1 MWNEIKMI
9 LSALFPVL
17 LLVIVIL
24 IVGLGLRRFAGRDG
38 QVAVSGNSVRRFFQ
52 YLLLFGLLVVSAI
65 GLSGLLGRLLDGAT
79 FVSSDQSTLA
89 RNSSFVVVGI
99 PLLLLLAN
107 WTRRKVLADPLEAAS
122 LGLGF
127 YLTISSITSLA
138 VSMSSF
144 HEILIWT
151 VGTQKYNGE
160 TFARFIVWGGIWGV
174 HWWVDL
180 RFIPALTSRY
190 HHFLGSLIGLVTVVF
205 GLSEFLSEVIAR
217 LFHFGG
223 GALYTRGG
231 DSIFLSATTL
241 LVGLPVWLI
250 YWMRT
255 YAKSNKDS
263 LWLGYVLLAGA
274 GGGLLLA
281 VSFASA
287 LLYKILIWL
296 FGDPISIKTAFH
308 FHQVSTYAGAAL
320 VGAICWL
327 YHHAILEEFRRTART
342 EVQRIYEYLMAGIGL
357 VAAAGGIVMLLTGFV
372 EAVTNSSLIV
382 EESGAKNA
390 LLAAVTLLVVGG
402 PVWWIFWRRIQ
413 SARQTSPSTEYSSTT
428 RRIYLFILFG
438 VGGLAGVIALLVGV
452 FYIFDD
458 IFKGNFSGETVHR
471 ARYGISVLLTAFAVA
486 GYHWVIYRA
495 ERESLLATSSGPDF
509 VLLIGKKDPELIRS
523 INQHSGARV
532 QAWQPLVDV
541 HDFGSIADVLQA
553 LEGVEAESVLLLAE
567 PSGLRAIPI
576 ERS

>member
-1 MWNEIKMI
+1 MI
-9 LSALFPVL
+9 STAFFPLL

-24 IVGLGLRRFAGRDG
+24 LVRRFAGRDG
-38 QVAVSGNSVRRFFQ
+38 QGAISGNSVRRFFQ

-65 GLSGLLGRLLDGAT
+65 GLSGLLGRLLRGAT
-79 FVSSDQSTLA
+79 FVSSDQTTLA

-99 PLLLLLAN
+99 PLLLILAN
-107 WTRRKVLADPLEAAS
+107 WTRLKVIADPLEVTS
-122 LGLGF
+122 LGLGL
-127 YLTISSITSLA
+127 YVTISSITSL
-138 VSMSSF
+138 VLSMSALHDIF
-144 HEILIWT
+144 IWT
-151 VGTQKYNGE
+151 VGSEKYNGE
-160 TFARFIVWGGIWGV
+160 TLARFIVWGGIWGV

-180 RFIPALTSRY
+180 RLTPELTSRY
-190 HHFLGSLIGLVTVVF
+190 HHLLGSLIGLGTVVI
-205 GLSEFLSEVIAR
+205 GLSGLLSEVIAR

-223 GALYTRGG
+223 GALYIRGG
-231 DSIFLSATTL
+231 GSILLSAATF
-241 LVGLPVWLI
+241 LVGLPVWLL

-255 YAKSNKDS
+255 YAKSNRDS

-274 GGGLLLA
+274 GSGLVLA

-287 LLYKILIWL
+287 LLYQILIWL
-296 FGDPISIKTAFH
+296 FGDPIPITAAFH
-308 FHQVSTYAGAAL
+308 FEHVSTYSGAAL
-320 VGAICWL
+320 VGGICWL
-327 YHHAILEEFRRTART
+327 YHHAILEEFRRTSRT

-357 VAAAGGIVMLLTGFV
+357 VAAAGGIGMLLTGFV
-372 EAVTNSSLIV
+372 EAVTKSSVIV
-382 EESGAKNA
+382 GGSGATNA
-390 LLAAVTLLVVGG
+390 LFAAATLLVVGG

-413 SARQTSPSTEYSSTT
+413 SATQLSPSTEYSSTT

-458 IFKGNFSGETVHR
+458 VFKGNFSGETVHR
-471 ARYGISVLLTAFAVA
+471 ARYDLSVLMTALAVA
-486 GYHWVIYRA
+486 GYHWKIYRT
-495 ERESLLATSSGPDF
+495 ERGSVHATRSWPDF

-541 HDFGSIADVLQA
+541 SDFGSIADVLHA
-553 LEGVEAESVLLLAE
+553 LEGVEAASVILLAE
-567 PSGLRAIPI
+567 AGGLRVIPI